1 MPVNIISSHL
11 CLHEIANPLL
21 MEAAFA
27 NIIGADMNAVGYK
40 FEFND
45 LQEALKHILQGETR
59 DILNQELFELKGSY
73 SDVGLSF
80 KALSKLS
87 QIDRLMRIYNS
98 IPNQEF
104 NGTNNSFEKLQD
116 LYQVFNQTYLGMI
129 HYSPEPF

>member
-1 MPVNIISSHL
+1 
-11 CLHEIANPLL
+11 

-98 IPNQEF
+98 ILIKN
-104 NGTNNSFEKLQD
+104 LM
-116 LYQVFNQTYLGMI
+116 VRII
-129 HYSPEPF
+129 HSKNYKIYIKCLTKHI

>member
-59 DILNQELFELKGSY
+59 DILNQELFELKALTAMLVYLLKRYQSY
-73 SDVGLSF
+73 P
-80 KALSKLS
+80 K
-87 QIDRLMRIYNS
+87 
-98 IPNQEF
+98 
-104 NGTNNSFEKLQD
+104 
-116 LYQVFNQTYLGMI
+116 
-129 HYSPEPF
+129 